1 MVTSGALR
9 LFLLR
14 DPAPAH
20 DVVVPSFEVPDRAA
34 ALRALVSAGCTW
46 VPIGPHSPDGVYV
59 RDPHG
64 VLFDVIERRSND
76 QG

>member
-9 LFLLR
+9 LFLRR

-64 VLFDVIERRSND
+64 VLFDVIERTSND